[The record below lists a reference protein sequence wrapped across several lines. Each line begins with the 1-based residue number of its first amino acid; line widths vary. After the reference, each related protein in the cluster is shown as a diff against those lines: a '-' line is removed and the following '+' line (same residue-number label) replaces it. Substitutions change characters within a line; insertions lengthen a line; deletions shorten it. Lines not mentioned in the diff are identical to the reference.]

1 MRRLLVISVLL
12 LLVVV
17 GGGAYWYVRVYEP
30 AHSDKLQLMGNV
42 EVRQV
47 NLGFKVGGRID
58 RLAVDEG
65 DTVAAGALLASLDK
79 RYFEDTIRGA
89 EAEVARQQAALDRLE
104 HGTRP
109 EEVDQA
115 KAAVAEHEAMVENAR
130 IVFRRQSEL
139 KQKGVASQQA
149 YDDAAATLR
158 QAEAQLQSA
167 EKALTLAEIGPR
179 TEDIAEGRASLQAA
193 QAVLIQAQRDR
204 EDAELIAPSAG
215 TVLSRVREV
224 GAIIQAGE
232 TVYVLSLTSPVWV
245 RSYVS
250 EPDLGRIQPGMKVEI
265 RSDTPGTPVYVGTIG
280 FISPAA
286 EFTPKT
292 VETRELRTALVYR
305 LRIVV
310 DNPDGALRQGMPVT
324 ITVPPLPT
332 AANGAAAV
340 SSSP

>member
-1 MRRLLVISVLL
+1 MRRFLVILLLL
-12 LLVVV
+12 LLVAA
-17 GGGAYWYVRVYEP
+17 GGATYWYFRIYEP
-30 AHSDKLQLMGNV
+30 AHSDKLLLMGNV

-65 DTVAAGALLASLDK
+65 DTVAAGTLLASLDK

-109 EEVDQA
+109 EEIDQA

-139 KQKGVASQQA
+139 KLKGVASQQA

-179 TEDIAEGRASLQAA
+179 AEDIAEGRASLQAA
-193 QAVLIQAQRDR
+193 QAALIQAQRDR

-250 EPDLGRIQPGMKVEI
+250 EPDLGRVQPGMKVEI

-280 FISPAA
+280 FVSPAA

-324 ITVPPLPT
+324 VTVPPLPT
-332 AANGAAAV
+332 GATGAPAV
-340 SSSP
+340 LSNP

>member
-1 MRRLLVISVLL
+1 MRRLFVIPVLL
-12 LLVVV
+12 LLFVA
-17 GGGAYWYVRVYEP
+17 GGGAYWYFRIYEP
-30 AHSDKLQLMGNV
+30 AHADKLQLMGNV

-79 RYFEDTIRGA
+79 RYFEDAIRGA

-109 EEVDQA
+109 EEIDQA
-115 KAAVAEHEAMVENAR
+115 RAAVAEHDAMVENAR

-158 QAEAQLQSA
+158 QAEAQLRSA

-179 TEDIAEGRASLQAA
+179 AEDIAEARAALQAA
-193 QAVLIQAQRDR
+193 QAALIQAQRDR

-250 EPDLGRIQPGMKVEI
+250 EPDLGRVQPGMKVEI

-332 AANGAAAV
+332 PSNGAPAI
-340 SSSP
+340 SSNP

>member
-1 MRRLLVISVLL
+1 MRRFLILPALLMLAL
-12 LLVVV
+12 AA
-17 GGGAYWYVRVYEP
+17 GAYWYFRIYEP
-30 AHSDKLQLMGNV
+30 AHSDRLELMGNV

-65 DTVAAGALLASLDK
+65 DTVAAGALLAALDK
-79 RYFEDTIRGA
+79 RYFDDAIRGA

-115 KAAVAEHEAMVENAR
+115 KAVVAEHEAMVENAR

-167 EKALTLAEIGPR
+167 DKALTLAEIGPR
-179 TEDIAEGRASLQAA
+179 VEDIAEARASLQAA
-193 QAVLIQAQRDR
+193 QAALIQAQRDL

-250 EPDLGRIQPGMKVEI
+250 EPDLGRVQPGMKVEI

-324 ITVPPLPT
+324 IAVPPLPMPSS
-332 AANGAAAV
+332 GAPAV
-340 SSSP
+340 SSNP

>member
-1 MRRLLVISVLL
+1 MRRFFILPVLL
-12 LLVVV
+12 LLAVA
-17 GGGAYWYVRVYEP
+17 GGGYWYFRVYEP
-30 AHSDKLQLMGNV
+30 AHSDRLELMGNV

-79 RYFEDTIRGA
+79 RYFDDAIRGA

-115 KAAVAEHEAMVENAR
+115 KAAVAEHVAMVENAR

-179 TEDIAEGRASLQAA
+179 VEDIAEARAALQAA
-193 QAVLIQAQRDR
+193 QAALIQAQRDR

-224 GAIIQAGE
+224 GAITQAGE

-250 EPDLGRIQPGMKVEI
+250 EPDLGRVQPGMKVEI

-324 ITVPPLPT
+324 IAVPPLPT
-332 AANGAAAV
+332 GANDGASA
-340 SSSP
+340 SISP

>member
-1 MRRLLVISVLL
+1 MRRLVLLLVLL
-12 LLVVV
+12 LLAT
-17 GGGAYWYVRVYEP
+17 GGGAYGYFRIYEP
-30 AHSDKLQLMGNV
+30 AHSDRLELTGNV

-47 NLGFKVGGRID
+47 NLAFKVGGRID

-65 DTVAAGALLASLDK
+65 DDVATGTVLATLDK
-79 RYFEDTIRGA
+79 RYFEDAIRGA
-89 EAEVARQQAALDRLE
+89 EAQVAQQQAVVDRLE

-109 EEVDQA
+109 EEIDQA
-115 KAAVAEHEAMVENAR
+115 KASVAEREAMVENAQL
-130 IVFRRQSEL
+130 VYRRQTEL
-139 KQKGVASQQA
+139 REKGVASQQA

-158 QAEAQLQSA
+158 QTQAQLRSA
-167 EKALTLAEIGPR
+167 QQALILAQIGPR
-179 TEDIAEGRASLQAA
+179 EEDIAEGRASLQAA
-193 QAVLIQAQRDR
+193 QATLIQAQRDL
-204 EDAELIAPSAG
+204 EDAQLVAPSQG
-215 TVLSRVREV
+215 TILSRAREV

-250 EPDLGRIQPGMKVEI
+250 EPDLGRVQPGMKVEL
-265 RSDTPGTPVYVGTIG
+265 STDTPGTPVYRGTVG
-280 FISPAA
+280 FISPTA

-324 ITVPPLPT
+324 IEIPPLPSP
-332 AANGAAAV
+332 AANAGAAA
-340 SSSP
+340 SNP